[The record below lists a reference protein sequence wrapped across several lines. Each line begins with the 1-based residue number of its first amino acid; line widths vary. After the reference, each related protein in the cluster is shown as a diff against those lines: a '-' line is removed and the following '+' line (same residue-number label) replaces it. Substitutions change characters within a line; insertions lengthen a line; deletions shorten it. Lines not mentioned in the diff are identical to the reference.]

1 MRDLVLATLRAR
13 EETEC
18 LDFATNVMAERKKGK
33 GKNPSMER
41 NGTELAL
48 YPLLLIVALVFSEK
62 RRNT

>member
-33 GKNPSMER
+33 GKTPPWKETER
-41 NGTELAL
+41 NSHYILF
-48 YPLLLIVALVFSEK
+48 Y
-62 RRNT
+62 